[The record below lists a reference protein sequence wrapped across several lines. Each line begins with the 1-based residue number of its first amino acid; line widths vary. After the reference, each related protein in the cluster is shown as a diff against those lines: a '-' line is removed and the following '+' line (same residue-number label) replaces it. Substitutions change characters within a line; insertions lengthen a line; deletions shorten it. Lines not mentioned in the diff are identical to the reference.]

1 MYKHLSGRLE
11 DLIAIGDTP
20 VHLWA
25 ACQICDMKSLDGLA
39 GFASL
44 NAPEARRYR
53 TNPGWPAVCCRGIA
67 VTAGMLSPFLTA
79 TALVL
84 LLSSLNPRQRVG
96 QARSAYLTL
105 S

>member
-25 ACQICDMKSLDGLA
+25 ACQICDMKSLDGLT

-44 NAPEARRYR
+44 NAPEARVATGQTRDGR
-53 TNPGWPAVCCRGIA
+53 LCAVVGLPSPLVCCHR
-67 VTAGMLSPFLTA
+67 F
-79 TALVL
+79 
-84 LLSSLNPRQRVG
+84 
-96 QARSAYLTL
+96 
-105 S
+105 